1 MERSKT
7 VARSEEACVDL
18 DVVTVVTAAVAVA
31 NVAATSTIVVGIS
44 ASEEVALLTCLYIQ
58 RIKAF
63 CSSSPIHRS
72 LSIMR

>member
-18 DVVTVVTAAVAVA
+18 DVVTVAVAVA
-31 NVAATSTIVVGIS
+31 NVAATSTIAVGIS
-44 ASEEVALLTCLYIQ
+44 ASEEVALLTCLCIQ
-58 RIKAF
+58 RIRAF